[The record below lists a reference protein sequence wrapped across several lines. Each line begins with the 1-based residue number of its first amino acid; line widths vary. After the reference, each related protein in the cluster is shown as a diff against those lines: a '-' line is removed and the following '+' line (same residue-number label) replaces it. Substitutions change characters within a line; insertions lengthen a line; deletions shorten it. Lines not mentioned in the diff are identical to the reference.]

1 MAAEPKLYTR
11 LTRDASGVGTYS
23 SLWLA
28 KDHLMIVTMTGVSE
42 SYSRVD
48 LRDVKA
54 FFLTPSHRR
63 TLWALPWGVMAFIAL
78 LAVLSN
84 LAPGDRLYTSP
95 VFLGL
100 GLVGLAWNHFL
111 GAGCKAYV
119 VTGVQTAQMSSLVRM
134 PKARK
139 VLARL
144 EGLIATAQADLVNAP
159 PAAPDRPPTIV

>member
-42 SYSRVD
+42 SYSRVE
-48 LRDVKA
+48 LRDVKG
-54 FFLTPSHRR
+54 FFLTSSHRR
-63 TLWALPWGVMAFIAL
+63 ALWALPWTVMTVISLFV
-78 LAVLSN
+78 VLTN
-84 LAPGDRLYTSP
+84 LAPGDRLYSSP
-95 VFLGL
+95 FFLGI
-100 GLVGLAWNHFL
+100 GLTALAWNHFL

-119 VTGVQTAQMSSLVRM
+119 VTGVQTAQLSSLVRM
-134 PKARK
+134 RKARK

-144 EGLIATAQADLVNAP
+144 EGVITAAQADLVSAP